1 MHEEEESERER
12 ERSIH
17 GYNTNVL
24 AQEFKASTIKRLGEQ
39 IILLIISVNKF
50 KGESTIFNQLTNE
63 VMSDLNVFCS
73 RMLSRIFRD
82 VDGIGIVTIYSEM
95 LLKNTII
102 KKEFLHLKKFGTTT
116 TSSNVFSLS
125 SGERDEVL
133 FLAHPQNKVI
143 N

>member
-102 KKEFLHLKKFGTTT
+102 KEFLHLKKFGTTT
-116 TSSNVFSLS
+116 TGSNVFSLS